1 MGPLT
6 FVGTLVPRLKK
17 KVGKGTGVALEQAE
31 DPTVKSRKISTAA
44 VAPTPCCH
52 WEAPRRASPTCTA

>member
-31 DPTVKSRKISTAA
+31 DPTVKS
-44 VAPTPCCH
+44 
-52 WEAPRRASPTCTA
+52 